1 MFVSSGEDSESLG
14 YLPVKK
20 NTFIRNNAKWTV
32 IPIIKA
38 LHKTTKMVLAED
50 FNWGK
55 QMHLTEYGSIFNEYK
70 LLHLLWWKEATAI
83 HQLAG
88 SLVILWGCS
97 TLLGAYKCLFI
108 FWFSIQQTTLPASWE
123 ISMKVKK
130 QQLEPDMEQHTG
142 SKMGKEYVKAVNCH
156 PAYLT
161 SK

>member
-55 QMHLTEYGSIFNEYK
+55 QMHLTEYGSIFNK
-70 LLHLLWWKEATAI
+70 CQLLHLLWWKEAMAI
-83 HQLAG
+83 HWLAG
-88 SLVILWGCS
+88 SLVILCHNWS
-97 TLLGAYKCLFI
+97 DLA
-108 FWFSIQQTTLPASWE
+108 
-123 ISMKVKK
+123 
-130 QQLEPDMEQHTG
+130 HTHIG
-142 SKMGKEYVKAVNCH
+142 SKRLILWKLKNADKRNWRWHKQMESYMVF
-156 PAYLT
+156 LD
-161 SK
+161 